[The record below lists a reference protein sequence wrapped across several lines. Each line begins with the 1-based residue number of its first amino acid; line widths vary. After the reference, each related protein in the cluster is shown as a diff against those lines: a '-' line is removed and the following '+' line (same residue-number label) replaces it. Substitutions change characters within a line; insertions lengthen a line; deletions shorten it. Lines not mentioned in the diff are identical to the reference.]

1 MANPLS
7 FNDRITRSRRLLGNP
22 YAYLD
27 DSDGYSAIL
36 PHEVLVKTSYKGT
49 SLENPYANI
58 DEPSDFNSD
67 AVSNYAFIQI
77 ENFSKVPQEII
88 RKSLAEP
95 RTKNFYSHD
104 EIEEKAR
111 NLQISMWQD
120 RAKIWPDGI
129 PSNLVDILDPC
140 IALKL
145 IGYDCVLNE
154 TLGQFYIDGKLSE
167 VAGTIDKSLKQVHI
181 SGQFLPNIRSFTAA
195 HELGHALLHEIGTG
209 LHRDRPLDGATV
221 SRHPIESEADK
232 FAAFFL
238 MPRNLV
244 MRKFQQLFLTEK
256 FFLNEDTAFALGIG
270 KFNVAINR
278 YNTLHQLSRLL
289 ASVERYNGH
298 HFISLANQ
306 FRVSIEAMAIRL
318 EELELLVI

>member
-1 MANPLS
+1 MTNSLS
-7 FNDRITRSRRLLGNP
+7 LNDRITQSRRLLRNP

-27 DSDGYSAIL
+27 DSDSYSASL
-36 PHEVLVKTSYKGT
+36 PHDILAKTSSKGV
-49 SLENPYANI
+49 SLENPYANA
-58 DEPSDFNSD
+58 DEH
-67 AVSNYAFIQI
+67 SNFIQI
-77 ENFSKVPQEII
+77 GTFPDAQLKNICEY
-88 RKSLAEP
+88 SLAE
-95 RTKNFYSHD
+95 TSAKFKNSYSYD
-104 EIEEKAR
+104 SIEEKAR
-111 NLQISMWQD
+111 EIQISMWQD
-120 RAKIWPDGI
+120 RTKIWPDGV
-129 PSNLVDILDPC
+129 PSNLVDILDPF
-140 IALKL
+140 IALKR

-154 TLGQFYIDGKLSE
+154 TLGQFYNDGKLCE

-181 SGQFLPNIRSFTAA
+181 SGRFLPNIRSFTAA

-221 SRHPIESEADK
+221 SPNPIESEANK

-244 MRKFQQLFLTEK
+244 KRNFQQFFLTDK
-256 FFLNEDTAFALGIG
+256 FFLNEDTIFAFGISN
-270 KFNVAINR
+270 FDVAINK
-278 YNTLHQLSRLL
+278 YKTLRQLSRLL